1 MCVLITQSKHT
12 MKKNSFY
19 TYILAFLL
27 AGGCFASCS
36 DLLEEEPNAG
46 YDKEYYFASAD
57 RAEMAVMG
65 IYNSISDYRHYGW
78 YEMGAHASD
87 DTYFTARVNSDNQV
101 HDMVHYTLNST
112 NEWVESL
119 WQFKY
124 QGIDRANATI
134 AGIQGMADYGDD
146 ESLYALEAEARFLR
160 AFLAFDL
167 VKYWGDVPFKTSSTG
182 GYEEVYGTRVSRETI
197 YDQIIEDLDFAKEH
211 LDWATA
217 ASSPERP
224 TQGAA
229 RGLLMR
235 VCLQRAGYSL
245 QDDGTLTCPQETV
258 RQECFERV
266 IDEWEAFEE
275 NGYHDFYSGGYEALF
290 HSFSQDELNSQ
301 ESIFEIALY
310 HQQDMRNGSAWG
322 IYNGPQVA
330 EPTGIAASEAGN
342 YMQRSNGFFY
352 VVPEWMNFFDEGDV
366 RDSVNICTH
375 RWIWNEETR
384 THTLQE
390 RAQTGWY
397 VGKWRREWM
406 TEEDRGKNMNYADVN
421 FCVLRYADVVLM
433 AAEAYNETG
442 NTSQAW
448 TLINRVRQ
456 RAGAT
461 PVNSG
466 NYATLLK
473 APKVYDLPFIDD
485 GDEQGRVRTALYWER
500 GFELAFE
507 GQRKYDLIRWGVLN
521 EALQLFGA
529 NSVVNQNGRNAYPA
543 YMNFQTGKH
552 ELLPIPLVEMQ
563 SNPLLEDKNNPGY

>member
-1 MCVLITQSKHT
+1 
-12 MKKNSFY
+12 MKKNSSY

-27 AGGCFASCS
+27 AGSFTSCL
-36 DLLEEEPNAG
+36 DILEEDPNAG
-46 YDKEYYFASAD
+46 YEKDEYFTSTE
-57 RAEMAVMG
+57 RVEMAIMG

-87 DTYFTARVNSDNQV
+87 DTYFTARTNSDNQI
-101 HDMVHYTLNST
+101 HDMAHYMLSST
-112 NEWVESL
+112 NEWVETL

-124 QGIDRANATI
+124 QGIDRANTVI
-134 AGIQGMADYGDD
+134 EGVQGMDGYGNDD
-146 ESLYALEAEARFLR
+146 SNAATLYTLEAEARFLR
-160 AFLAFDL
+160 ALLAFDL
-167 VKYWGDVPFKTSSTG
+167 VKYWGDVPFKITSTG
-182 GYEEVYGTRVSRETI
+182 SYEEAYGARVNREKI

-211 LDWATA
+211 LAWATA
-217 ASSPERP
+217 SSSPERP

-245 QDDGTLTCPQETV
+245 QDDGTLTRPQEAV

-275 NGYHDFYSGGYEALF
+275 NGYHNFYSEGYEAYF
-290 HSFSQDELNSQ
+290 KSISQDELNSQ

-330 EPTGIAASEAGN
+330 EPTGIATSEAGK
-342 YMQRSNGFFY
+342 YMQRSNGFFI
-352 VVPEWMNFFDEGDV
+352 VVPEWMNFFDENDV

-375 RWIWNEETR
+375 RWIWNEDTQ
-384 THTLQE
+384 THTMQE
-390 RAQTGWY
+390 RNSTGWY

-421 FCVLRYADVVLM
+421 FCVLRYPDVVLM

-461 PVNSG
+461 PINSG
-466 NYATLLK
+466 NYSTLLK
-473 APKVYDLPFIDD
+473 APKVYDLPYIDD
-485 GDEQGRVRTALYWER
+485 SDEQGRVRTALYWER

-507 GQRKYDLIRWGVLN
+507 GQRKYDLIRWGVLDK
-521 EALQLFGA
+521 ALQLFGS
-529 NSVVNQNGRNAYPA
+529 NSVVNQNGRNAYLA
-543 YMNFQTGKH
+543 NQNFQTGKH
-552 ELLPIPLVEMQ
+552 ELLPIPLSEIQ
-563 SNPLLEDKNNPGY
+563 SNPLLEGKNNPGY

>member
-1 MCVLITQSKHT
+1 MN
-12 MKKNSFY
+12 KNSFY

-27 AGGCFASCS
+27 AGGSFASCS
-36 DLLEEEPNAG
+36 DILDEEPNAG
-46 YDKEYYFASAD
+46 YDKDNYFTSAD
-57 RAEMAVMG
+57 RVEMAIMG

-101 HDMVHYTLNST
+101 HDMAHYTLSST

-124 QGIDRANATI
+124 QGIDRANTVI
-134 AGIQGMADYGDD
+134 EGVQGMADYGED
-146 ESLYALEAEARFLR
+146 ETLYALEAEARFLR

-167 VKYWGDVPFKTSSTG
+167 VKYWGDVPFKVSSTV
-182 GYEEVYGTRVSRETI
+182 GYEGVYGERVSRETI

-211 LDWATA
+211 LEWATA

-235 VCLQRAGYSL
+235 VYLQRAGYSL
-245 QDDGTLTCPQETV
+245 QMDGTLTRPDEPT
-258 RQECFERV
+258 RQGYFDAV

-275 NGYHDFYSGGYEALF
+275 NGYHNFYTDGYEAFFRNL
-290 HSFSQDELNSQ
+290 SQDQLNSQ

-310 HQQDMRNGSAWG
+310 HMQGMRNGSAWG

-330 EPTGIAASEAGN
+330 EPEVSPSEMPN
-342 YMQRSNGFFY
+342 YMQRANGFFI
-352 VVPEWMNFFDEGDV
+352 VVPEWMRFFDEGDV
-366 RDSVNICTH
+366 RDSVNICTY
-375 RWIWNEETR
+375 RFIWNADIQNHER
-384 THTLQE
+384 QN

-397 VGKWRREWM
+397 PGKWRREWM
-406 TEEDRGKNMNYADVN
+406 TDEDRGKNNNYADINV
-421 FCVLRYADVVLM
+421 CVLRYPDVVLM

-461 PVNSG
+461 PINSG
-466 NYATLLK
+466 NYRTLLK

-507 GQRKYDLIRWGVLN
+507 GQRKYDLIRWGILN
-521 EALQLFGA
+521 EALHLFGE
-529 NSVVNQNGRNAYPA
+529 NSAVNQNGRGAYPA
-543 YMNFQTGKH
+543 YQNFQTGKH
-552 ELLPIPLVEMQ
+552 ELLPIPLVDIQ
-563 SNPLLEDKNNPGY
+563 SNPLLEGKNNPGY